1 MPPATLRLLPVRI
14 AGGLFAFLFWLPSL
28 ALADL
33 LFGLLPADPPSTSHA
48 FGDVGYGIVG
58 AVLVAPA
65 FASQVLRHPHAAA
78 PLQQLAVVVLA
89 LGAAAVATGE
99 NVGLLGAAVVSI
111 PLLVVAA
118 LHPARREALRL
129 PSRPSRPLL
138 ALATIAAPPALGY
151 AWAATADGRA
161 GAPPESSYAY
171 IPSTW
176 AAVTAMTLAVV
187 MLGVLAAFRP
197 TGWRLTSWSVGVAAF
212 LFGIASLVNRDV
224 PASGGQW
231 WGAAA
236 VLWSFAWLAA
246 SRDTRRR

>member
-1 MPPATLRLLPVRI
+1 MKVVTPYLPVRI
-14 AGGLFAFLFWLPSL
+14 AGGVFGFVFLLPSL
-28 ALADL
+28 ALSDL
-33 LFGLLPADPPSTSHA
+33 VVGLLPADPPASSHA

-65 FASQVLRHPHAAA
+65 FASQALRHPHAAA
-78 PLQQLAVVVLA
+78 PLQQLAVVMVA

-99 NVGLLGAAVVSI
+99 SVGLLGAAVISV
-111 PLLVVAA
+111 PLLLVAA

-138 ALATIAAPPALGY
+138 ALAAVAGLPALAY
-151 AWAATADGRA
+151 AWAAAADGRA

-176 AAVTAMTLAVV
+176 AAVTAVSLAVV
-187 MLGVLAAFRP
+187 VLGFLAALRP
-197 TGWRLTSWSVGVAAF
+197 PGWRLTASSVGMAAF
-212 LFGIASLVNRDV
+212 LFGIASLINPDV
-224 PASGGQW
+224 PASPGRW
-231 WGAAA
+231 WGAVA
-236 VLWSFAWLAA
+236 VFWSLAWLAA

>member
-1 MPPATLRLLPVRI
+1 MNLAANFLPVRI
-14 AGGLFAFLFWLPSL
+14 ACGLFAFLFWLPSL

-33 LFGLLPADPPSTSHA
+33 VFGMLPADPPGSSHA

-65 FASQVLRHPHAAA
+65 LASQVLRHPHAAA
-78 PLQQLAVVVLA
+78 LQQLAVVVLA
-89 LGAAAVATGE
+89 LGAAAVAVGE
-99 NVGLLGAAVVSI
+99 TVGLLGAAVVGV
-111 PLLVVAA
+111 PLLVVVA

-129 PSRPSRPLL
+129 PSKPNRALL
-138 ALATIAAPPALGY
+138 ALATVAAPPALVY
-151 AWAATADGRA
+151 AWAAAADGRA

-176 AAVTAMTLAVV
+176 AAVTAMSLAVV
-187 MLGVLAAFRP
+187 MLAFLASFRRP
-197 TGWRLTSWSVGVAAF
+197 GSGLTAWSVGVGAF
-212 LFGIASLVNRDV
+212 LFGLASLVNPDV
-224 PASGGQW
+224 PGSGERG

-236 VLWSFAWLAA
+236 LLWSLAWLAA